1 MDNAAGRGYGEEPPA
16 TSRRRTLC
24 LGIFLVCPASAGV
37 QRHPITVLRESFP
50 RALSEK
56 SQRSPCALLMSSS
69 EFLVAHLE
77 LKGWQLSCREA
88 MHLAMVNKFQSYS
101 CERALQSCTSA
112 MGGAARLSPP
122 AGCVWGCQ
130 RRGWHFCRIRS
141 CAIGSCNSP
150 LLDRRL
156 WEAHPNSETDG
167 LREDSRAVWVTTHGD
182 EASDC
187 HPERARFGPF
197 ASVKL
202 RNSSAC
208 HRQGVPGRDSSER
221 LRIRCGGVNAPQG

>member
-1 MDNAAGRGYGEEPPA
+1 
-16 TSRRRTLC
+16 
-24 LGIFLVCPASAGV
+24 
-37 QRHPITVLRESFP
+37 
-50 RALSEK
+50 
-56 SQRSPCALLMSSS
+56 
-69 EFLVAHLE
+69 
-77 LKGWQLSCREA
+77 
-88 MHLAMVNKFQSYS
+88 MVNKIQSYS
-101 CERALQSCTSA
+101 CQRALQSCTSA
-112 MGGAARLSPP
+112 MGGAARHSPP
-122 AGCVWGCQ
+122 AGCVWGSQ

-156 WEAHPNSETDG
+156 WAAHPNSETDG

-221 LRIRCGGVNAPQG
+221 LRIRCGGVNAPQGWRRTAPSADRVVVHADDHAPKQPCRWRRGLAPMSPSHVSWRAASGLSLRT